1 MVESQIFSK
10 GVPGMKQY
18 KEITVKKAMLDK
30 VICNCC
36 GKPIYEDQDG
46 VHSEYLTI
54 AKRWG
59 YASPYDGEKHLAD
72 ICPSCY
78 QKWIETF
85 VISPKEEFS
94 PKEDFLP

>member
-1 MVESQIFSK
+1 
-10 GVPGMKQY
+10 MKQY
-18 KEITVKKAMLDK
+18 KEVTVKKAVVEK

-36 GKPIYEDQDG
+36 GQPIYGELSG

-59 YASPYDGEKHLAD
+59 YASPFDGEKHILD

-85 VISPKEEFS
+85 VHP
-94 PKEDFLP
+94 PKEDVPPTEDVLSMEDELSVIEE